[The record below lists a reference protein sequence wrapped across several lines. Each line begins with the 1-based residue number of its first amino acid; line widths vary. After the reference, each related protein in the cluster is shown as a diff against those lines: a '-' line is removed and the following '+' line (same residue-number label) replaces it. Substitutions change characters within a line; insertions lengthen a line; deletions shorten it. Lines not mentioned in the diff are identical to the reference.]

1 MDKMKPKVRSLTE
14 GHKIITGDCL
24 DVLKQYPDDSVDLVI
39 TSPPYE
45 DARSYG
51 FGFSLKGQDWV
62 DWSVERF
69 AECYR
74 ISRGL
79 VAWNVQGKTRN
90 FQWSATPALLAA
102 DLHRRGIKLRNPAIF
117 HRVGIP
123 GSGGP
128 DWFCSDYEWIICA
141 SKGKLPWSDNTAC
154 GHPPKWAPGGAMSH
168 RLSDGAR
175 VNQWGHSVNSGAT
188 VVDDGGVVRSSGRRP
203 SHVESSGK
211 IAEMIRNGQCDK
223 KVEAWIGKELPP
235 GATFHTKSDANGDTV
250 QLYIPPV
257 KANPGNVLSLK
268 VGGGLMGSK
277 LAHENEAPFPESL
290 PEFFIK
296 SCCPPGGI
304 VLDPFGGSGTTL
316 AAAVMNGRIAH
327 CIDIR
332 ESQADLMHRRYVEAK
347 DRLFRT
353 VPVQS

>member
-1 MDKMKPKVRSLTE
+1 MKTRVRMLGE
-14 GHKIITGDCL
+14 HRVIQGDCL
-24 DVLKQYPDDSVDLVI
+24 DVLKQYSDDSVDLVI
-39 TSPPYE
+39 TSPPFE

-51 FGFSLKGQDWV
+51 LGYDLKGQEWV
-62 DWSVERF
+62 DWCVQRF

-79 VAWNVQGKTRN
+79 VAWNVQGRTRQ

-102 DLHRRGIKLRNPAIF
+102 DLHRMGIRLRNPPIF

-128 DWFCSDYEWIICA
+128 DWFRSDYEWIICA

-154 GHPPKWAPGGAMSH
+154 GHPPRHAVGGHPSH
-168 RLSDGAR
+168 RTANGSRVSQAR
-175 VNQWGHSVNSGAT
+175 VRKDRGFSVKPGEK
-188 VVDDGGVVRSSGRRP
+188 SSFDENP
-203 SHVESSGK
+203 FKQVE
-211 IAEMIRNGQCDK
+211 I
-223 KVEAWIGKELPP
+223 
-235 GATFHTKSDANGDTV
+235 
-250 QLYIPPV
+250 
-257 KANPGNVLSLK
+257 ANPGNVLKIS
-268 VGGGLMGSK
+268 VGGGHLGSK
-277 LAHENEAPFPESL
+277 IAHENEAPFPEAL

-316 AAAVMNGRIAH
+316 AVAVKTGRIAH

-332 ESQADLMHRRYVEAK
+332 ENQAELMVRRHAEASQSSVSHL
-347 DRLFRT
+347 
-353 VPVQS
+353 PVNS